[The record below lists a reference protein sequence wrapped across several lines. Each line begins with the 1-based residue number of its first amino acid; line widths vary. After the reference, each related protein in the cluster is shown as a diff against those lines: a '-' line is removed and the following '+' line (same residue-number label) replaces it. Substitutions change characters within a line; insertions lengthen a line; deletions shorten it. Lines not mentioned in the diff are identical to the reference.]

1 MATYAKYKD
10 LGEQE
15 NAVNQHIPEAI
26 EIQSVEHKQQ
36 LISTN
41 RVCVIDISGSWC
53 GPCKAIAPRY
63 NQLAQ
68 QYTAIGRCVLAKE
81 DVDKGFSPNVRGV
94 PTFQIFKEGR
104 LVNTIVGADISK
116 VEENLIDLLK

>member
-15 NAVNQHIPEAI
+15 NAVNQHIPEPI
-26 EIQSVEHKQQ
+26 DVQSVEHKKE

-41 RVCVIDISGSWC
+41 QVCVIDISGSWC

-68 QYTAIGRCVLAKE
+68 QYTAVGRCVLAKE
-81 DVDKGFSPNVRGV
+81 DVDKDLSPDVRGV
-94 PTFQIFKEGR
+94 PTFQFFKEGK
-104 LVNTIVGADISK
+104 LVNTIIGADIDK
-116 VEENLIDLLK
+116 VETILIELLQ